1 MSAFLPIKT
10 IGLAIV
16 TALTIT
22 ACKISKDVI
31 ITDPN
36 VPTVFRNDLN
46 ENQDSSSIADL
57 SIHDFFKDTIL
68 QTLIT
73 SALEQ
78 NYDMQIALKNI
89 EASDLLFKQVKWNY
103 LPDLSLQV
111 NAASNRPS
119 DNSLNGLS
127 AQSFLK
133 TNHIEDYTASL
144 NLSWEADIWGK
155 IKNQKQA
162 ALAAYLQTQE
172 ARKAIQTSLVS
183 NVAKGYYNLLM
194 LDAQLEAVKK
204 NVALND
210 STVRIVQLQFESG
223 QVTALAV
230 EQAKSQKIA
239 AQQLIPK
246 LEQDILLQENA
257 LSILTGQLPA
267 EVRRAHFAESIK
279 ATSKYNT
286 GFPADILKR
295 RPDVRNA
302 ELNLTIANARVG
314 ISKANMYPALRITAS
329 GGTNAFKASNWFN
342 IPASLFG
349 MVSGSLVQPLLN
361 KKYLKTQFEVAKV
374 DREKQV
380 LFFRQTV
387 LTAVGDVSDA
397 LAKVDK
403 LSEQYTYALDRNT
416 VLQKAISNANYLF
429 QSGMANYLEVL
440 TAQSN
445 ALQND
450 LDIASIKRDQ
460 LMADVD
466 LYRSLG
472 GGLK

>member
-1 MSAFLPIKT
+1 MSAFLQIKT

-16 TALTIT
+16 MALTIT
-22 ACKISKDVI
+22 ACKISKDVTV
-31 ITDPN
+31 TDPP
-36 VPTVFRNDLN
+36 VPTAFRSSLS
-46 ENQDSSSIADL
+46 EPTDSNSIAEVP
-57 SIHDFFKDTIL
+57 IHDFFKDTVL

-73 SALEQ
+73 SALNQ
-78 NYDMQIALKNI
+78 NYDMQIAVKNI
-89 EASDLLFKQVKWNY
+89 EAANLLFKQVKWNY
-103 LPDLSLQV
+103 LPDLSLQI

-127 AQSFLK
+127 TQKFLS
-133 TNHIEDYTASL
+133 TNHVEDYTAGL

-194 LDAQLEAVKK
+194 LDAQLEAVKT

-230 EQAKSQKIA
+230 EQAKGQRIA

-257 LSILTGQLPA
+257 LSILAGQLPA
-267 EVRRAHFAESIK
+267 EVRRTHFAANTEMPN
-279 ATSKYNT
+279 YHT
-286 GFPADILKR
+286 GFPSDILKR
-295 RPDVRNA
+295 RPDVRSA
-302 ELNLTIANARVG
+302 ELNLAIANAKVG
-314 ISKANMYPALRITAS
+314 ISKANMYPALRITAA
-329 GGTNAFKASNWFN
+329 GGINAFKASNWFN

-349 MVSGSLVQPLLN
+349 TVSGSLIQPLLN

-387 LTAVGDVSDA
+387 LNAVGDVSDA

-403 LSEQYTYALDRNT
+403 LSEQYTYAQNRKE

-450 LDIASIKRDQ
+450 LDIASLKRDR
-460 LMADVD
+460 LIADVD